1 MRVWRGNEEICLGNV
16 KTVVKIRVL
25 LWWVPG
31 LSVVVVKNFGDAA
44 LPLCKS
50 EQNLAYLLALRRH
63 RTHIRAKSLHVLVH
77 FILRW
82 RTNTTLASIE
92 RPNMYVFHGR
102 KELKGFLELMIQQR
116 YFRLLSMNSQIKS
129 RWVRQLRG
137 FCTPHVVIQGQ
148 CSHLLFLEQK
158 WLCQFGHPCLSTT
171 SWRVTWEKDTLW
183 HCNFFD
189 ACFRKLKRP
198 ISKCNTYIFIPP
210 LSFWQ
215 YAAAGNDVSE
225 NVPPLFLLLLDN
237 LKLTESSP

>member
-1 MRVWRGNEEICLGNV
+1 MVSSRPLCGRRQELRRC
-16 KTVVKIRVL
+16 R
-25 LWWVPG
+25 
-31 LSVVVVKNFGDAA
+31 SAA
-44 LPLCKS
+44 LQKRAESRVSSRSPPPSNAHPS
-50 EQNLAYLLALRRH
+50 EVVACPRPFYPAVANKHNSR
-63 RTHIRAKSLHVLVH
+63 IDRATKH
-77 FILRW
+77 
-82 RTNTTLASIE
+82 
-92 RPNMYVFHGR
+92 VFHGR